1 MKICIITLPLKFN
14 YGCLLQAFA
23 LNLFLR
29 KNGYSALTAN
39 YVNPRI
45 PLTMRLACN
54 PFVRAVRKLFG
65 KKVSVLFRDYR
76 KYNLDCHL
84 RRFVEKNIPRTRLIK
99 TLATWRDFEEYGFDA
114 FVVGSDQVWR
124 DSMSQHLPTAFFDFI
139 PDNSKIKR
147 IAYAASFGVDKFE
160 HGKRPILFYRKL
172 IKKFNAVSVREKDGV
187 RICRDELLANA
198 VHVLDPTMLLS
209 SDDYKKIIDADRD
222 NFRDFGNN
230 YAFRHILNENLSKS
244 REFSDSLKS
253 LFGKVESVV
262 PKGDRNA
269 WKLDFDAAQLRPV
282 SEWLNGIKNA
292 KIVIT
297 DSFHCVVFS
306 IIFKTPFV
314 VIGNSHTG
322 LSRIK
327 SILDMFGLS
336 ERFAISPSATDI
348 ENAAKSPI
356 DWEAVHNIL
365 KEKQKESAEFLLSA
379 LEK

>member
-29 KNGYSALTAN
+29 KNGHSALTAN

-99 TLATWRDFEEYGFDA
+99 TPATWRDFEEYGFDA

-160 HGKRPILFYRKL
+160 HGERPILFYRKL

-209 SDDYKKIIDADRD
+209 SDDYKKIIEGDRG

-253 LFGKVESVV
+253 L
-262 PKGDRNA
+262 
-269 WKLDFDAAQLRPV
+269 
-282 SEWLNGIKNA
+282 
-292 KIVIT
+292 IT